1 LRLQMTDSRVK
12 VICVDGPSGSGK
24 GTLARNLAEKLGYWY
39 LDSGALYRIV
49 AVVAKQRDIALDD
62 VEGLAKLAG
71 NIRALFKG
79 DKVFHEGKDLSPEI
93 RLETTAEMASRIA
106 AYPEVR
112 EALEGTQRA
121 YAEEPG
127 LIADGRDMGTQIFP
141 DAPLKIF
148 LTASAEERAL
158 RRMKQLNELAEKN
171 GEVDGQTGDNQ
182 LKNKDLNHFKSSDS
196 LRALVKDI
204 QARDERDRN
213 RETSPLRP
221 AEDAV
226 EIDCTSMSIDEV
238 LDQVLLLWNK
248 SGEVASEV

>member
-1 LRLQMTDSRVK
+1 MTDISVQ

-24 GTLARNLAEKLGYWY
+24 GTLARKLAEKLGYWY

-49 AVVAKQRDIALDD
+49 AVVAKQKGIAMDDI
-62 VEGLAKLAG
+62 EGLAKLAR

-79 DKVFHEGKDLSPEI
+79 DKVFHEGEDLSPKI

-106 AYPEVR
+106 AYPDVR
-112 EALEGTQRA
+112 EALVGTQRA
-121 YAEEPG
+121 YAERPG
-127 LIADGRDMGTQIFP
+127 LVADGRDMGTQIFP

-158 RRMKQLNELAEKN
+158 RRMKQLGELAEKN
-171 GEVDGQTGDNQ
+171 GEVVGQNGDNQ
-182 LKNKDLNHFKSSDS
+182 LKNKDLNHFESSDS

-226 EIDCTSMSIDEV
+226 KIDCTSMSIDEV

>member
-1 LRLQMTDSRVK
+1 MTDTKVQ

-24 GTLARNLAEKLGYWY
+24 GTLARKLAEKLGYWY

-49 AVVAKQRDIALDD
+49 AVVAKQKGVAMDD

-79 DKVFHEGKDLSPEI
+79 DKVFHEGKDFSPEI

-106 AYPEVR
+106 AYPKVR
-112 EALEGTQRA
+112 EALVGTQRA
-121 YAEEPG
+121 YAERPG
-127 LIADGRDMGTQIFP
+127 LIADGRDMGTLIFP
-141 DAPLKIF
+141 NAQLKIF

-158 RRMKQLNELAEKN
+158 RRMKQLSELAEKN
-171 GEVDGQTGDNQ
+171 AEVVGQKGDNQ
-182 LKNKDLNHFKSSDS
+182 LKNKDLNHIESGDS

-226 EIDCTSMSIDEV
+226 KIDCTSMSIEEV
-238 LDQVLLLWNK
+238 LDQVLLLWSK
-248 SGEVASEV
+248 

>member
-1 LRLQMTDSRVK
+1 MSWRK
-12 VICVDGPSGSGK
+12 
-24 GTLARNLAEKLGYWY
+24 
-39 LDSGALYRIV
+39 
-49 AVVAKQRDIALDD
+49 
-62 VEGLAKLAG
+62 
-71 NIRALFKG
+71 
-79 DKVFHEGKDLSPEI
+79 
-93 RLETTAEMASRIA
+93 
-106 AYPEVR
+106 
-112 EALEGTQRA
+112 
-121 YAEEPG
+121 
-127 LIADGRDMGTQIFP
+127 
-141 DAPLKIF
+141 
-148 LTASAEERAL
+148 
-158 RRMKQLNELAEKN
+158 KN